1 MAMILLSLRE
11 GRLLS
16 RNAAGGVLATC
27 GRMPPAPP
35 AEHSTIPAADNIR
48 AIIKLERQAQAASRW
63 PEKVSDAISAFAG
76 SLWFVLC
83 HVLAFT
89 AWASWN
95 ALGPRSLRFDPYPYG
110 LLTFLVSMEGVLIA
124 SFVLI
129 AQNRMS
135 AQSDRRDHLNL
146 QVDLLAEQ
154 EMTIVLRML
163 RRISERLS
171 IEIENADDR
180 RAETLA
186 EETNVYELMQTLDK
200 ELPGR
205 EQSDDK

>member
-1 MAMILLSLRE
+1 
-11 GRLLS
+11 
-16 RNAAGGVLATC
+16 
-27 GRMPPAPP
+27 MPPAPS

-63 PEKVSDAISAFAG
+63 PERVSDAVSAFAG
-76 SLWFVLC
+76 SLWFVVCQL
-83 HVLAFT
+83 LAFT

-95 ALGPRSLRFDPYPYG
+95 ALGPPSLRFDPYPYG

-154 EMTIVLRML
+154 EMTIMLRML
-163 RRISERLS
+163 RRISQRLS
-171 IEIENADDR
+171 IDIENADER

-186 EETNVYELMQTLDK
+186 EETNVYELMQTLDR
-200 ELPGR
+200 ELPR
-205 EQSDDK
+205 SEQSDDK